1 MSGGKAPDAP
11 LVVVGGGLIGPV
23 LALFLARAGHRVAVY
38 DRRPD
43 PRRASQAGGRS
54 INLTLCERG
63 FRALDRVGAAE
74 PLRRLAIPARGR
86 ILHQADGATELQ
98 PYGNQGEA
106 IYSIVRRDIHQT
118 LLSLAEAEPGVEL
131 FFDHACVDLEGI
143 ALGELGLDNPDP
155 GETIDPEQGLPVL
168 TFRHGGR
175 RVRVEAERVF
185 GCDGA
190 YSAVRSRM
198 QRLDRFDYSQAYVPQ
213 GYKELH
219 VPAAA
224 DGSHRLD
231 PHAIH
236 VWPRGRHMLIGFA
249 NRDGSFTLALHLP
262 FEGEPS
268 FASMTDGD
276 ALLALFERDFADAL
290 PLVPDLRQSFRQH
303 PVTSMVTIRCRPW
316 SVGDRVL
323 LVGDSAHAIVPSYG
337 QGANCGFEDCAVLAD
352 CLAASPGDWGAVF
365 GAFERRRKADAD
377 AIAELALE
385 HFDELQVWV
394 GEPLFLRRKA
404 IERRVQ
410 ALFPDRFQS
419 LYGMVSFTTLSY
431 SAARARATEQQGLID
446 HLLEQSS
453 GSTASGSTAS
463 GSTASGSTD
472 SAAEVADIEDGA
484 LDAAIRHAVSQLP
497 PHSDDP
503 SDSPRGER

>member
-1 MSGGKAPDAP
+1 MSDGQTRRDKAADAP

-23 LALFLARAGHRVAVY
+23 LALYLARAGHRVAVY

-43 PRRASQAGGRS
+43 PRGATRAGGRS

-63 FRALDRVGAAE
+63 FRALERVGAAE

-86 ILHQADGATELQ
+86 ILHQADGTTEVQ
-98 PYGNQGEA
+98 PYGNRGEA
-106 IYSIVRRDIHQT
+106 IYSIIRRDIHET

-131 FFDHACVDLEGI
+131 FFDHACVEIEG
-143 ALGELGLDNPDP
+143 LGADGLDQGDTSDP
-155 GETIDPEQGLPVL
+155 TRGKAVV
-168 TFRHGGR
+168 TFEHGGR
-175 RVRVEAERVF
+175 RLRVEAGPIF

-190 YSAVRSRM
+190 YSVVRSRM
-198 QRLDRFDYSQAYVPQ
+198 QRLDRFDYSQSYVPQ

-219 VPAAA
+219 VPARA

-231 PHAIH
+231 PNAIH

-262 FEGEPS
+262 FEGDVS
-268 FASMTDGD
+268 FASISGAAEGSDA
-276 ALLALFERDFADAL
+276 ALLALFERDFADVL
-290 PLVPDLRQSFRQH
+290 PLLPDLQQNFRDH

-337 QGANCGFEDCAVLAD
+337 QGANCGFEDCAILAD

-365 GAFERRRKADAD
+365 RDFERRRKADAD

-394 GEPLFLRRKA
+394 GDPTFLRRKA
-404 IERRVQ
+404 IERRAQ

-419 LYGMVSFTTLSY
+419 LYNMVSFTTLSY
-431 SAARARATEQQGLID
+431 GEARTRAAEQQGLID
-446 HLLEQSS
+446 QLLERAN
-453 GSTASGSTAS
+453 GSAGLAPE
-463 GSTASGSTD
+463 A
-472 SAAEVADIEDGA
+472 ADIEGGA
-484 LDAAIRHAVSQLP
+484 LDDAIRHAVSQLP
-497 PHSDDP
+497 TRSDDP
-503 SDSPRGER
+503 TVSPRGERR